1 MTWPRILHWTL
12 VVAVF
17 AAVGLLAWW
26 NRAEL
31 ARAIGLIGRVSP
43 WLMLAAVVAIAGVFV
58 SRGCAYRIALRAMGY
73 SFGRGFLARTAL
85 AATSAHHLIPTG
97 GASGYAVITYA
108 FHQRGV
114 AAGRASMLA
123 LVDTLSNAVALASL
137 VIGVLVYLAGAPAT
151 SGANLAI
158 GLLPGVALVV
168 LAAGLYYL
176 QRDRQRLLGFAR
188 RVSAG
193 AARLVGRRWPEEGVE
208 RFLDQYYDG
217 KRLIAANPAGFLR
230 MVGWQYAA
238 VLCNCLALYA
248 IFYALGVVPPPW
260 VVFTG
265 LILAMAG
272 VAVVAA
278 PAGAGSFEVVMSGY
292 FVLHGI
298 AAADSIAAT
307 LLYRVVSFWLPVL
320 ASVPVMVGLRHQRPL
335 GSSEES

>member
-1 MTWPRILHWTL
+1 MRWPRILHWTL
-12 VVAVF
+12 TAVVF
-17 AAVGLLAWW
+17 AAVGLLAWL
-26 NRAEL
+26 NRHEL
-31 ARAIGLIGRVSP
+31 ARAIGLIGGVSP
-43 WLMLAAVVAIAGVFV
+43 WLMVAAAVAIAGVFV
-58 SRGCAYRIALRAMGY
+58 SRGCAYHIALAAMGY
-73 SFGRGFLARTAL
+73 SFPRGFLTRTAL
-85 AATSAHHLIPTG
+85 AATSAHHLVPTAG
-97 GASGYAVITYA
+97 LSGYAVITYA
-108 FHQRGV
+108 LHQRGV

-137 VIGVLVYLAGAPAT
+137 VIVVLVYLT
-151 SGANLAI
+151 SVPTASDANLAI
-158 GLLPGVALVV
+158 GLLPGIALLV

-176 QRDRQRLLGFAR
+176 QRDRQRLLEFTR
-188 RVSAG
+188 PVSAG
-193 AARLVGRRWPEEGVE
+193 LSRLLGGRWQHDGLE
-208 RFLDQYYDG
+208 RFLDQYYEG
-217 KRLIAANPAGFLR
+217 KRLIASNPAGFLR
-230 MVGWQYAA
+230 MVAWQYAA

-248 IFYALGVVPPPW
+248 IFYALGVVPTPW

-320 ASVPVMVGLRHQRPL
+320 ASVPVMVGLRHGRPV
-335 GSSEES
+335 SR